1 MCKHFV
7 CTHKNSCFLF
17 PYILDCFYVLNHFEQ
32 VKKKKKKPNMLF
44 TLIMYLAK
52 ILVPAGEFD

>member
-7 CTHKNSCFLF
+7 CTHINSCFLF

-32 VKKKKKKPNMLF
+32 VKKKKKNKHAF
-44 TLIMYLAK
+44 YLDYVSGQNFGASRG
-52 ILVPAGEFD
+52 I